1 MSKPYVGQGW
11 ANSIE
16 SLGEYR
22 YCHLYENDDEFEWDE
37 WDDDDHP
44 DLEYA
49 LEQAEYWMDR

>member
-16 SLGEYR
+16 SLGEYK
-22 YCHLYENDDEFEWDE
+22 YCHLYEGNDDYERDE
-37 WDDDDHP
+37 DWDDDIP